1 MRPKSWKQI
10 FLVSGLL
17 LSLIPHQGFAVELAP
32 QGTAERKFQRGLINT
47 FFAPVEL
54 SSALAD
60 DRAQGEQL
68 VPAWIGNGVFRGLYF
83 TTLRAF
89 SGLWDILTFPF
100 PRPVEYK
107 PLLRHKEF
115 ALQHLDPPSPQKES
129 APKL

>member
-1 MRPKSWKQI
+1 MRLKLVKKMVLALG
-10 FLVSGLL
+10 FLVCF
-17 LSLIPHQGFAVELAP
+17 LSQQSFAAELAL

-83 TTLRAF
+83 TALRAF
-89 SGLWDILTFPF
+89 SGLWDLLTFPI
-100 PRPVEYK
+100 PRPAQYK
-107 PLLRHKEF
+107 PLLRYREF
-115 ALQHLDPPSPQKES
+115 ALQHLDPPPPPS
-129 APKL
+129 AS